1 MRLKVKTSTT
11 PNTFRPSKM
20 KAKGIFISTLLVI
33 DTFFVSYAV
42 GFQSRHVL
50 IINPKLPPVV
60 QKKVEAKPIPPP
72 APAKK
77 GDTKNAH
84 NGKDAHASKTHGKST
99 HKTEVDKSK
108 TSAPAD
114 SSKSKVPARDATQAT
129 AKPSAKPAPKPAVKP
144 AAKPASE
151 SKPKSTQD
159 NHPGA

>member
-1 MRLKVKTSTT
+1 
-11 PNTFRPSKM
+11 M

-50 IINPKLPPVV
+50 IVNPKLPPVV
-60 QKKVEAKPIPPP
+60 QNKVEAKPLP
-72 APAKK
+72 AAVPGKH
-77 GDTKNAH
+77 GDTKGIH
-84 NGKDAHASKTHGKST
+84 TGKGTHTSKTHGKGAQKS
-99 HKTEVDKSK
+99 EVDKSKTTGAAASTSAKPTAK

-114 SSKSKVPARDATQAT
+114 SSKSKVSARDATQAT

>member
-1 MRLKVKTSTT
+1 
-11 PNTFRPSKM
+11 M

-50 IINPKLPPVV
+50 IVNPKLPPVV
-60 QKKVEAKPIPPP
+60 QKKVEAKPIP
-72 APAKK
+72 AVVPAKK
-77 GDTKNAH
+77 DDTKNAH
-84 NGKDAHASKTHGKST
+84 TGKDAHASKTHGKAT

-114 SSKSKVPARDATQAT
+114 SSKSKVPANDATKAT
-129 AKPSAKPAPKPAVKP
+129 AKPSAKPSTKPVVKP
-144 AAKPASE
+144 AAKPAAKPGSE
-151 SKPKSTQD
+151 SKPKSSQD